1 MLGSVI
7 QHRLFGDYTLSMVYC
22 MNNNV
27 FHEYA
32 QAEALLEQNE
42 VMASPA
48 ELHGILCGLL
58 CGGVQATTKQWL
70 TEFNALV
77 NDGLPMPAAVRGW
90 LEQLFVLTQSALT
103 QQSGLELLLP
113 DEDGPLDERLQAISE
128 WVQAFLAGFAV
139 MQQDL
144 NRASDELQE
153 MIGDFSNI
161 TQLDDE
167 FEEDEENEASYFVLY
182 EHVKLGAMLAFE
194 EFGQFLPQAEKR
206 PTLH

>member
-1 MLGSVI
+1 MAVSLYRRTI
-7 QHRLFGDYTLSMVYC
+7 SMVYR

-27 FHEYA
+27 FQEYV
-32 QAEALLEQNE
+32 QAEQLLEQNE

-48 ELHGILCGLL
+48 ELHGIICGLL
-58 CGGVQATTKQWL
+58 CGGVQSTGKQWL
-70 TEFNALV
+70 TEFNSLV
-77 NDGLPMPAAVRGW
+77 NDGMPMPAAVRSW
-90 LEQLFVLTQSALT
+90 LEQLFLLTQSALS
-103 QQSGLELLLP
+103 QQSGLQLLLP
-113 DEDGPLDERLQAISE
+113 DEDGPLDERLQAVSE

-144 NRASDELQE
+144 NRASEELQE

-167 FEEDEENEASYFVLY
+167 FEEDEDNEASYFVLY

>member
-1 MLGSVI
+1 
-7 QHRLFGDYTLSMVYC
+7 MVYR
-22 MNNNV
+22 MNNNI
-27 FHEYA
+27 FQEYA
-32 QAEALLEQNE
+32 QAEQLLEQHD

-58 CGGVQATTKQWL
+58 CGGVAATGKQWL

-90 LEQLFVLTQSALT
+90 LEQLFLTTQSALN

-113 DEDGPLDERLQAISE
+113 DEDCPLDERLQSISE

-139 MQQDL
+139 MQQEL
-144 NRASDELQE
+144 NRASEELQE

-167 FEEDEENEASYFVLY
+167 FEEDEENETSYFVLY
-182 EHVKLGAMLAFE
+182 EHVKLGTMLAFE
-194 EFGQFLPQAEKR
+194 EFGNVLPQAEPS